1 MASLLKI
8 TISVLVYDDKDYY
21 DHDCADDE
29 NDDDNGNYWG
39 VPSAETLRG

>member
-21 DHDCADDE
+21 DYDCADDE
-29 NDDDNGNYWG
+29 NDDDNGNY
-39 VPSAETLRG
+39 